1 MVFCV
6 LSRRQK
12 KKYEGSSL
20 NGLYA
25 TAHIFSQN
33 NSVISVNAVSI
44 SAEEKI
50 SLSPL
55 NILDF

>member
-6 LSRRQK
+6 QSRRQK

-25 TAHIFSQN
+25 TAHIVAKQQ
-33 NSVISVNAVSI
+33 SVNAVSI

-50 SLSPL
+50 YLSPL